1 MHRNLAQ
8 KETAVNRSN
17 GTKLVLGYASLANPN
32 KDR

>member
-17 GTKLVLGYASLANPN
+17 GTKLVWDMRPCEIN